1 MKTDSTSLD
10 NISGDFSVAL
20 WTATCHPDRTLR
32 RQLLAQLDDWIME
45 GGPLFSY
52 DDITMALCDVEGTT
66 VEPFVLTEPGLSA
79 AVRFVQAAFSKRMK
93 QRRVRLVSEETL
105 GNMGGFVLTDNL
117 KGYYVE
123 RFALGKNTKMPKSGW
138 YLAPAEM
145 DRELKNRQAVGQ
157 TPIKTSCSID
167 ESGYL
172 IKILLPEK
180 VMAKILEVFIGN
192 QTHRPTADKIKEL
205 EVLREQAAKGN
216 YNLPLHHVITRMV
229 SSIESSSF
237 VLNSRMPFTKLGLL
251 VSYKEPNLCI
261 RPGSPES
268 TLRLSALMAQHATL
282 VIGATEGIRPKQL
295 RPTPLPPL
303 IDDNRANE
311 RIYVGLEP
319 LLEDETYF
327 PSTMSLNLTGSEFSN
342 WISPDIRSCF
352 TLPVKDRL
360 NIARWALPVED
371 WFNEDFLRL
380 L

>member
-20 WTATCHPDRTLR
+20 WAATCHPDRTLR
-32 RQLLAQLDDWIME
+32 RRLLAQLDDWIME
-45 GGPLFSY
+45 GGPLFSH

-66 VEPFVLTEPGLSA
+66 VEPFVLTEPGLSVA
-79 AVRFVQAAFSKRMK
+79 IRMVQAAFSKRMK
-93 QRRVRLVSEETL
+93 KRRVRLVSEETL

-145 DRELKNRQAVGQ
+145 DRELKNRQAAGQ

-172 IKILLPEK
+172 INILLPEW
-180 VMAKILEVFIGN
+180 VMAKI
-192 QTHRPTADKIKEL
+192 
-205 EVLREQAAKGN
+205 
-216 YNLPLHHVITRMV
+216 MV
-229 SSIESSSF
+229 SNIETQSF
-237 VLNSRMPFTKLGLL
+237 VLNSRIPFKEVGLL
-251 VSYKEPNLCI
+251 VSCKEPNLYI

-282 VIGATEGIRPKQL
+282 VISHGRES
-295 RPTPLPPL
+295 
-303 IDDNRANE
+303 
-311 RIYVGLEP
+311 IYVGLEP
-319 LLEDETYF
+319 LLEDEMCF
-327 PSTMSLNLTGSEFSN
+327 PSTMSLSLTGSEFSN

-352 TLPVKDRL
+352 TLPVEDRL
-360 NIARWALPVED
+360 NIARWLLPMED